1 MSRDAFIGELRHR
14 MAGLP
19 QEAVDRTVEYYSELI
34 ADSMED
40 GVAEEEAVSRLGSLD
55 EIVANVVKETPL
67 TQIVQTRVQES
78 RKKGGSGWVIAL
90 LILGAPVWLP
100 LLIAALAVLF
110 ALFIALWAVVI
121 ALWAAVTGVILAG
134 VAAVAAGIFELVR
147 LHVPQGLVLL
157 GGGLVCL
164 GLCALLFLLMKLITV
179 GTVKLCKW
187 IWTGIKSLFVGKKG
201 KHNEEDSYRYF
212 DRRAGGGHW
221 RGVGVRRIERGAL

>member
-19 QEAVDRTVEYYSELI
+19 QEAVDRTVEYYGELI

-40 GVAEEEAVSRLGSLD
+40 GLSEEEAVARLGSLD

-67 TQIVQTRVQES
+67 PKIIETRVQE
-78 RKKGGSGWVIAL
+78 KKAKGVSGWVIAL

-100 LLIAALAVLF
+100 LLIAVLAVVL
-110 ALFIALWAVVI
+110 ALFITLWAVVI
-121 ALWAAVTGVILAG
+121 ALWAAVAAIILAG
-134 VAAVAAGIFELVR
+134 FAAIVAGVFELVR
-147 LHVPQGLVLL
+147 VHLPQGLVLL

-187 IWTGIKSLFVGKKG
+187 LWTGVKSLFVGKRG
-201 KHNEEDSYRYF
+201 K
-212 DRRAGGGHW
+212 
-221 RGVGVRRIERGAL
+221 

>member
-19 QEAVDRTVEYYSELI
+19 QDTVERTVEYYSELI

-40 GVAEEEAVSRLGSLD
+40 GISEAEAVARLGSLD

-78 RKKGGSGWVIAL
+78 KKKGGSGWIIAL

-100 LLIAALAVLF
+100 LLIAVCAVLF

-121 ALWAAVTGVILAG
+121 SLWAAVLGVIVAGFVAAAAG
-134 VAAVAAGIFELVR
+134 VFELVR

-164 GLCALLFLLMKLITV
+164 GLCALLFLLLKLLTV

-201 KHNEEDSYRYF
+201 K
-212 DRRAGGGHW
+212 AQ
-221 RGVGVRRIERGAL
+221 

>member
-40 GVAEEEAVSRLGSLD
+40 GLSEEEAVSRLGSLD

-201 KHNEEDSYRYF
+201 K
-212 DRRAGGGHW
+212 AQ
-221 RGVGVRRIERGAL
+221 

>member
-19 QEAVDRTVEYYSELI
+19 KEAVDRTVEYYGELI
-34 ADSMED
+34 ADSVED
-40 GVAEEEAVSRLGSLD
+40 GLSEEEAVARLGSLD
-55 EIVANVVKETPL
+55 EIVSSVVKDTPL
-67 TQIVQTRVQES
+67 TQIVQTRVRET
-78 RKKGGSGWVIAL
+78 KNKGGSGWVIAL

-100 LLIAALAVLF
+100 VLIAVCAVLF

-134 VAAVAAGIFELVR
+134 VAAMAAGVFELVR

-187 IWTGIKSLFVGKKG
+187 VWTGIKSLFVGKKG
-201 KHNEEDSYRYF
+201 K
-212 DRRAGGGHW
+212 AQ
-221 RGVGVRRIERGAL
+221 

>member
-19 QEAVDRTVEYYSELI
+19 QQTVERTVEYYGELI

-40 GVAEEEAVSRLGSLD
+40 GLTEEEAVARLGSLD
-55 EIVANVVKETPL
+55 EIVASVVKDTPL
-67 TQIVQTRVQES
+67 TQIVQTRVQEGK
-78 RKKGGSGWVIAL
+78 KKGISGWVIL
-90 LILGAPVWLP
+90 LLVLGAPVWLP
-100 LLIAALAVLF
+100 VLIAVLAVLF

-121 ALWAAVTGVILAG
+121 ALWAV
-134 VAAVAAGIFELVR
+134 VAAVILTGLVALVAGVVELCR
-147 LHVPQGLVLL
+147 LHLPQGLVLL

-187 IWTGIKSLFVGKKG
+187 LWVGIKSLFVGKKS
-201 KHNEEDSYRYF
+201 KE
-212 DRRAGGGHW
+212 
-221 RGVGVRRIERGAL
+221 

>member
-19 QEAVDRTVEYYSELI
+19 QEAVERTVEYYSELI
-34 ADSMED
+34 ADSVED
-40 GVAEEEAVSRLGSLD
+40 GLTEEEAVARLEPMD
-55 EIVANVVKETPL
+55 QIVANVVKDTPL
-67 TQIVQTRVQES
+67 TQIVETRLQES
-78 RKKGGSGWVIAL
+78 KKKGGSGWVIAL

-100 LLIAALAVLF
+100 LLIAVLAVLF
-110 ALFIALWAVVI
+110 SLFIALWAVVI

-134 VAAVAAGIFELVR
+134 VAAVAAGVFELVR

-201 KHNEEDSYRYF
+201 K
-212 DRRAGGGHW
+212 AQ
-221 RGVGVRRIERGAL
+221 

>member
-19 QEAVDRTVEYYSELI
+19 QQTVERTVEYYGELI

-40 GVAEEEAVSRLGSLD
+40 GLTEEEAVARLGSLD
-55 EIVANVVKETPL
+55 EIVASVVKDTPL
-67 TQIVQTRVQES
+67 TQIVQTRVQEGK
-78 RKKGGSGWVIAL
+78 KKGISGWVIL
-90 LILGAPVWLP
+90 LLVLGAPVWLP
-100 LLIAALAVLF
+100 VLIAVLAVLF

-121 ALWAAVTGVILAG
+121 ALWAV
-134 VAAVAAGIFELVR
+134 VAAVILTGLAAMVAGVVELCR
-147 LHVPQGLVLL
+147 LHLPQGLVLL

-187 IWTGIKSLFVGKKG
+187 LWVGIKSLFVGKKS
-201 KHNEEDSYRYF
+201 KE
-212 DRRAGGGHW
+212 
-221 RGVGVRRIERGAL
+221 